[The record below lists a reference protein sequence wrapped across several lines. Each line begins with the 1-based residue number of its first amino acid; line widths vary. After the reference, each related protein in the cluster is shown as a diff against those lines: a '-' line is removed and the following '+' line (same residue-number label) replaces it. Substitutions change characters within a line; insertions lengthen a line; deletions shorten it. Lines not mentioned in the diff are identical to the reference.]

1 MPPQNQLSWRPRS
14 HSSMVLTP
22 NLGSQITPRNLPSG
36 ISSVAPSLFPTRDEE
51 QQLWAP
57 LTGAAFAD
65 GLLAGL
71 PVVQAIS
78 HIDPFVLKAIES
90 STADHIHSFP
100 SVHSYVEQHF
110 FAAPAMTADGWFER
124 LTGYVAE
131 QKAASALEA
140 AGHHVSFAATANQP
154 VWDLLVDGHPVQIKE
169 GISGVHAFLGEHY
182 GIPIYTGH
190 EVAAAVKDPLVH
202 GLAGLGGAQIHE
214 ITHDTLDNVSDAFD
228 PGFHFPLVTLAF
240 AAYREAKLLLQEHTT
255 LSRAAAHVGLD
266 VAGVGAGAFGGAK
279 AGALAGAFFGPIGA
293 AIGGLVGA
301 VAGGVGGKML
311 STSIRHIPF
320 ENAKSAYE
328 GMVDSAQAALGIA
341 VDRSRDQVRQL
352 QSTYQTRYA
361 ETRQQI
367 EWKALGEIRQLT
379 QGYDSHFLHF
389 AEGFTQHLEELTA
402 NLKAQENEVLSSVPG
417 SGLRGV
423 FVPYDND
430 HLRSAIRLWFRKARK
445 TVRHEQKRFRELQPR
460 TAESLRAEVQR
471 FLGAYV
477 FELESL
483 QHELVRLMR
492 AFELAQQKAN
502 SIADLAT
509 ADLETNRNG
518 LIVSF
523 ASHVERLH
531 SGLIDLLESW
541 NRKVAREREN
551 FRREARA
558 VGVDI

>member
-1 MPPQNQLSWRPRS
+1 
-14 HSSMVLTP
+14 MVE
-22 NLGSQITPRNLPSG
+22 
-36 ISSVAPSLFPTRDEE
+36 EE

-71 PVVQAIS
+71 PVAQAIS

-110 FAAPAMTADGWFER
+110 FAAATMTADGWFER

-140 AGHHVSFAATANQP
+140 AGHHVTFAATANQP

-169 GISGVHAFLGEHY
+169 GISGVHAFLSENH

-202 GLAGLGGAQIHE
+202 GLAGLGSAQIHE
-214 ITHDTLDNVSDAFD
+214 SAHHSIEGISDAFD
-228 PGFHFPLVTLAF
+228 PGFHFPIITLAF
-240 AAYREAKLLLQEHTT
+240 AGYREAKLLLQERVT
-255 LSRAAAHVGLD
+255 LGRAAAHVGLD

-279 AGALAGAFFGPIGA
+279 VGALAGAFLGPIGA
-293 AIGGLVGA
+293 AIGGLIGA
-301 VAGGVGGKML
+301 LAGGVGGKML
-311 STSIRHIPF
+311 STGIRHVPF
-320 ENAKSAYE
+320 HNAKTAYE
-328 GMVDSAQAALGIA
+328 GMVDSAQAAIDIA

-352 QSTYQTRYA
+352 QSTLQFRYA

-367 EWKALGEIRQLT
+367 ERKALGEIRHLT

-389 AEGFTQHLEELTA
+389 VEGFTEHLEELIA
-402 NLKAQENEVLSSVPG
+402 NLKAQENEVLSSIPK
-417 SGLRGV
+417 SGLKGI
-423 FVPYDND
+423 FLPSDND
-430 HLRSAIRLWFRKARK
+430 HLRSAIRFWFRKARR
-445 TVRHEQKRFRELQPR
+445 TVLQEQKRFRELQPR
-460 TAESLRAEVQR
+460 TAELLRAEVQR

-483 QHELVRLMR
+483 QRELVRLMR
-492 AFELAQQKAN
+492 TFELSQERAK
-502 SIADLAT
+502 SIADLA
-509 ADLETNRNG
+509 AAELETERNG
-518 LIVSF
+518 LIATF
-523 ASHVERLH
+523 ANHVERQH
-531 SGLIDLLESW
+531 SGLVDLLESW
-541 NRKVAREREN
+541 NRKVAKERDN

-558 VGVDI
+558 IGVDL